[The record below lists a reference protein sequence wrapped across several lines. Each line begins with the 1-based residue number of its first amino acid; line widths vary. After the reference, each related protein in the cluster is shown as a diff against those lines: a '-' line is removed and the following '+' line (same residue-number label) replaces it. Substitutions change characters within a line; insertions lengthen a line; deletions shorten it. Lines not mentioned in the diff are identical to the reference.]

1 MFCRRSYVRKYQD
14 PQTDITGAMGKH
26 ELQLQPGLLNLIM
39 EVSDFDICFSGKN
52 FVETDEM
59 WSRV

>member
-1 MFCRRSYVRKYQD
+1 VRKYQD

-52 FVETDEM
+52 FVETDET